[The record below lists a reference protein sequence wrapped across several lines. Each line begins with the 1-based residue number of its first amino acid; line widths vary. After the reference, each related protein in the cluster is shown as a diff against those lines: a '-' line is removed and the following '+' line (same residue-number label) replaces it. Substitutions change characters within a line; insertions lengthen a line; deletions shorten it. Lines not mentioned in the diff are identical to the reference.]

1 MTLLKRYF
9 WRSVLLPSLAI
20 VAIIVGLDC
29 LFSFIYELEFLR
41 GGYQVMQALQFVLTT
56 VPRRFHEYLPM
67 AILLGT
73 LIGLGLMANSG
84 ELSVIRAAGVSTLQ
98 VSWMV
103 LRPVIFLMLL
113 SIPVGEYLAPYTEQV
128 AQSNRSLQEG
138 GGEALR
144 SEYGFWHRE
153 GDEFIHINTVQ
164 PNGVLYGLTRYRFN
178 DDHQLEESQFV
189 ERTLY
194 QGDHWTLQNIQ
205 GTRFGDDRTETYTE
219 GGGRWDTSLTPQLLS
234 IVVLEPRR
242 LAMAKLWNYT
252 RYMKEQGL
260 QSADYML
267 AFWQKLL
274 MPAATIGMVLIGISF
289 IFGPLREVTMGLRMA
304 AGIVAGLTFNYGQQF
319 FGHLSLVFRTEPLLA
334 AGLPPLLCLVL
345 GIWLLLRV
353 R

>member
-113 SIPVGEYLAPYTEQV
+113 SVPVGEYLAPYTEQV

-189 ERTLY
+189 ERALY

-219 GGGRWDTSLTPQLLS
+219 GGGDRKS
-234 IVVLEPRR
+234 VV
-242 LAMAKLWNYT
+242 
-252 RYMKEQGL
+252 
-260 QSADYML
+260 
-267 AFWQKLL
+267 
-274 MPAATIGMVLIGISF
+274 
-289 IFGPLREVTMGLRMA
+289 
-304 AGIVAGLTFNYGQQF
+304 
-319 FGHLSLVFRTEPLLA
+319 
-334 AGLPPLLCLVL
+334 
-345 GIWLLLRV
+345 
-353 R
+353 

>member
-1 MTLLKRYF
+1 
-9 WRSVLLPSLAI
+9 
-20 VAIIVGLDC
+20 
-29 LFSFIYELEFLR
+29 
-41 GGYQVMQALQFVLTT
+41 MQALQFVLTT

-164 PNGVLYGLTRYRFN
+164 PNGVLYGLTRYRFQRRSPAGREPVRGKGALPGRSLDAAEHSGHPFRRRPHRN
-178 DDHQLEESQFV
+178 LHRRRRPLGHQPDPAIAEY
-189 ERTLY
+189 R
-194 QGDHWTLQNIQ
+194 G
-205 GTRFGDDRTETYTE
+205 
-219 GGGRWDTSLTPQLLS
+219 P
-234 IVVLEPRR
+234 EPRR

-274 MPAATIGMVLIGISF
+274 MPAATIGMVLIAISF

-319 FGHLSLVFRTEPLLA
+319 LDICPWCSAPSRCWPPGYPRCCAWYWASGCCCGCAERLAMLAGLGILA
-334 AGLPPLLCLVL
+334 ARDSGFAVQ
-345 GIWLLLRV
+345 R
-353 R
+353 